1 MKKQKIQRI
10 IVILIA
16 IAVSVFVPELI
27 NSQNTTDIDLNSNTD
42 NNDIATIDTEL
53 EEQDTKLDAVKFVRT
68 VDGDTI
74 IVEDSSGEHKRVRMI
89 GIDTPESVAKEEERN
104 NEYGVMSSDF
114 TKKLLT
120 DAQTLYLEYDIDD
133 DDQYDRILAYLWLE
147 DVSDTFDEENIE
159 NSMVNAIIIK
169 NGYGIAKRYEPTVAH
184 DEVLQKL
191 MNTAKENNTGL
202 WQYEGFRKLWKEQ

>member
-10 IVILIA
+10 IVILIT

-147 DVSDTFDEENIE
+147 DVPDTFDEENIE